1 MAELGPAVALIS
13 WTVGGPA
20 VARLGLER
28 VASPA
33 SPIPAR
39 AQICRKAERLIS
51 PFQSLSD
58 ASAIAMRR
66 RRSADSMSHTSY
78 AGAPVGG
85 GIIAGAER
93 QRQAST
99 RVIGSHPPYPILA
112 AIVRWVARR
121 AFSFVPE
128 DALDPRDVE
137 PIARAPQ
144 HKLATLNARIAEL
157 LADLNA
163 RPMRLYRA
171 SRRELFERLDHPA
184 LRPLPA
190 EPFVYG
196 EWKIARV
203 NVDYH
208 VELHGH
214 YYSVPYALV
223 HE

>member
-1 MAELGPAVALIS
+1 RNRCASFDGSTAGLGPAVALIS

-66 RRSADSMSHTSY
+66 RRSADSMSRTSY

-99 RVIGSHPPYPILA
+99 RVIGSHPIRFLRQSCA
-112 AIVRWVARR
+112 GLARR
-121 AFSFVPE
+121 AFSFVP
-128 DALDPRDVE
+128 RT
-137 PIARAPQ
+137 RPQ
-144 HKLATLNARIAEL
+144 SRPPGAEAWHAYSHL
-157 LADLNA
+157 
-163 RPMRLYRA
+163 RL
-171 SRRELFERLDHPA
+171 
-184 LRPLPA
+184 
-190 EPFVYG
+190 
-196 EWKIARV
+196 
-203 NVDYH
+203 
-208 VELHGH
+208 
-214 YYSVPYALV
+214 
-223 HE
+223 